1 MHDIQ
6 TLLGNLKRPRLLV
19 RTARIGAE
27 DYRRDMH
34 LPRALGSGRL
44 PRPAQAIMQL
54 MDIEKEQNEMRRS
67 RSAHYSAM
75 RHVDVLIALMGEA
88 RALREVSMPRVLKSV
103 V

>member
-1 MHDIQ
+1 MQDIQ

-27 DYRRDMH
+27 DYRREAH
-34 LPRALGSGRL
+34 LRRALGNTQL
-44 PRPAQAIMQL
+44 PRPAQAIMRL
-54 MDIEKEQNEMRRS
+54 MDIEKEQNEMRRT

-88 RALREVSMPRVLKSV
+88 RALRAISMPQALRSV
-103 V
+103 G